1 MTSWPPPADE
11 LASSPL
17 LRATGPDLVAI
28 GGGHGL
34 SIVLAA
40 ARSYAQRVT
49 GVVTVADDGG
59 SSGRLTTALDIPPPG
74 DMRRGLLAL
83 SPDDTVWRRLFEYR
97 FTDTDVAGHSMGNL
111 ILAALTEL
119 MGDFEEALL
128 ASGYLLGARGRI
140 VPVACQSLQ
149 LSARIDHEIVSGQ
162 VAVAQHRGEVQELI
176 LEPNVAA
183 NPVVIQAIAMADQ
196 IVLGPGSL
204 FTSVLSCLSVDGIA
218 EAIDASRAELVYVM
232 NLTTQD
238 GETWDMSGIDHLQ
251 ALVEFAGIERGGTIL
266 AHQGLV
272 DAPSSVAIL
281 EIDDAEAGR
290 HGWKV
295 HGADLFRA
303 DVEWPEHD
311 PAKLIS
317 ALSSL
322 A

>member
-17 LRATGPDLVAI
+17 LRATGPDLEAI

-162 VAVAQHRGEVQELI
+162 VAVAQHR
-176 LEPNVAA
+176 AR
-183 NPVVIQAIAMADQ
+183 
-196 IVLGPGSL
+196 
-204 FTSVLSCLSVDGIA
+204 F
-218 EAIDASRAELVYVM
+218 R
-232 NLTTQD
+232 
-238 GETWDMSGIDHLQ
+238 
-251 ALVEFAGIERGGTIL
+251 
-266 AHQGLV
+266 
-272 DAPSSVAIL
+272 SS
-281 EIDDAEAGR
+281 
-290 HGWKV
+290 
-295 HGADLFRA
+295 F
-303 DVEWPEHD
+303 
-311 PAKLIS
+311 
-317 ALSSL
+317 SSL
-322 A
+322 TSPPIRWSSRRSPWRTRSSLVPGRCSHRCCRACRSTESPKRSTPLGQSWCTS